1 MSQPSF
7 LKEFFTSYLSFFA
20 RQNPVPVAGK
30 GAIVIMESS
39 EDNPLYH
46 VVREDSMSTKLTP
59 QQLAV
64 VENCGGD
71 LLVSAAA
78 DSGKT
83 KVLVEK
89 LMREICVNK
98 RNIIDFII
106 ITYTQKAA
114 SELRMKIRPEIAARL
129 AENPGDKQR
138 EAKELRCAW
147 MI

>member
-1 MSQPSF
+1 
-7 LKEFFTSYLSFFA
+7 
-20 RQNPVPVAGK
+20 
-30 GAIVIMESS
+30 
-39 EDNPLYH
+39 
-46 VVREDSMSTKLTP
+46 MSTKLTP

-106 ITYTQKAA
+106 ISYTQKAA

-138 EAKELRCAW
+138 KAKELRQLCMDDLIEEAYSKGSFLELVLHRGD
-147 MI
+147 